1 MEAINAVPQFPVQ
14 ATIVGEK
21 VAGEAAKVRKQ
32 LEQLIKKVNSSAFD
46 IAELLHTIKKNGYYE
61 GFTTFQEYVKTLE
74 IKPRKAQYLRRIAE
88 VMEIMTIARDKYEP
102 LGVAKLREITSLDVG
117 GTWIN
122 PETKEETPIKAFVQ
136 GFIDKGKDMPLEEIK
151 NHVKTL
157 KGLIGEDAM
166 AWLHLYMKE
175 QAIDK
180 VVRPAME
187 LAKAQIG
194 SVGKDDEGV
203 SKDASDGAAIESI
216 CGAFLADPANEIL
229 AGGDYAVS
237 TEDGSTDDADQTGDN
252 NDNKV

>member
-1 MEAINAVPQFPVQ
+1 MTDIIGHIYQEPAAV
-14 ATIVGEK
+14 VGQQ

-46 IAELLHTIKKNGYYE
+46 IAELLHTIKKNGYYS
-61 GFTTFQEYVKTLE
+61 GFNTFQEYVRTLA
-74 IKPRKAQYLRRIAE
+74 IKPRKAQYLQRIAAT
-88 VMEIMTIARDKYEP
+88 MEELNIPRETYEP
-102 LGVAKLREITSLDVG
+102 LGVAKLREITSLDVH
-117 GTWIN
+117 GTWTN
-122 PETKEETPIKAFVQ
+122 PETKDETPVKAFIQ
-136 GFIDKGKDMPLEEIK
+136 GFVDKGADMPLEEIK
-151 NHVKTL
+151 NHVKVL
-157 KGLIGEDAM
+157 KGLVGEEAM
-166 AWLHLYMKE
+166 SWIHLYMKE
-175 QAIDK
+175 QAIEK

-229 AGGDYAVS
+229 AGGENYAVS
-237 TEDGSTDDADQTGDN
+237 TENESADDADQTGDY